1 MSEASDASAS
11 DSDVPLSEWH
21 RGVVGAGRERAPR
34 EQAPQAAST
43 TPNTRP
49 PPTAPAPLTG
59 FDPLLLPGQFAVR
72 PALNRLRYNALY
84 LRHRKDA
91 FRLRRSRSPRQ
102 WSWWRAWTQ
111 EERALFFRGLARHSR
126 LRPELVAAT
135 IGTRSAAEVCDAVAR
150 FDRLAADVRAA
161 ERASRVEARHRML
174 ARTPAAREMS
184 GRWLCVEET
193 FAPDMCGTD
202 ELVAAS
208 MRPHVLVA
216 GTCEDAAYNLC
227 QFLTPGCVL
236 PSGPH
241 THRERLAALYARVA
255 VNPFA
260 KHTEYTR
267 AYAEHMQQ
275 YALPA
280 LRTQNEFLTHV
291 LHSPYYSVR
300 DASGRAVDP
309 RRTLK
314 MAVGARLAA
323 HVHYTLRADVPG
335 TRDAALE
342 RLAAYAVP
350 PRAPVPLVDW
360 RHAPP
365 LTQAV
370 LRVCDAQVRAFV
382 TRVMYEL
389 VVVGERARAA
399 DVSAE
404 CVWAAL
410 ALLGAGVEHT
420 STCTPLGAVAA
431 AERMRADPPLAFGEP
446 PAARDDTRLGAL
458 RTLVPAEYPQ
468 IYPVAESVPPPADLR
483 EPPVSKLAARRADRD
498 EAAADAAADAA
509 DADADAAHEAAMY
522 AWIMGKASAT

>member
-1 MSEASDASAS
+1 MPAEASDASAS
-11 DSDVPLSEWH
+11 DDSDVPLSEWY
-21 RGVVGAGRERAPR
+21 RGQAAAQP
-34 EQAPQAAST
+34 APQAPPQA
-43 TPNTRP
+43 TPGAP
-49 PPTAPAPLTG
+49 PPPAAPAPLTG
-59 FDPLLLPGQFAVR
+59 FDPLLLPGQLAVR

-91 FRLRRSRSPRQ
+91 FRLRRSRSPRR
-102 WSWWRAWTQ
+102 WAWWRAWTQ

-135 IGTRSAAEVCDAVAR
+135 IGTRSTAEVCDAVVR
-150 FDRLAADVRAA
+150 FDRLAACVRAA
-161 ERASRVEARHRML
+161 EREGHVEARQRML

-184 GRWLCVEET
+184 GRWLFVEET
-193 FAPDMCGTD
+193 FAQDMCATD
-202 ELVAAS
+202 EVVAAS
-208 MRPHVLVA
+208 MRPHALVA
-216 GTCEDAAYNLC
+216 GTCEDAAFNLC

-260 KHTEYTR
+260 KHTVYTP
-267 AYAEHMQQ
+267 AYCDHMLQ

-291 LHSPYYSVR
+291 LHSPYYTVL
-300 DASGRAVDP
+300 DASGRPVDP

-323 HVHYTLRADVPG
+323 HVHYTLRADVPP

-360 RHAPP
+360 RRAPP
-365 LTQAV
+365 LTHAV

-382 TRVMYEL
+382 TRVIYEL

-404 CVWAAL
+404 SVWAAL
-410 ALLGAGVEHT
+410 ALLGAVRT
-420 STCTPLGAVAA
+420 STYTPLVAAAA

-446 PAARDDTRLGAL
+446 PPVRDDTRIGAL

-468 IYPVAESVPPPADLR
+468 IYPVAESLPPAADLR
-483 EPPVSKLAARRADRD
+483 EQRASKLAARRVDYD

-509 DADADAAHEAAMY
+509 DAAADTAHEAFMY
-522 AWIMGKASAT
+522 AWITGKPSAT